1 MNETTPWTIL
11 IIDDEADIRDVI
23 ELALVDAGY
32 RVFTAPDGY
41 RGLDLC
47 AESAPEIVI
56 TDVRMPGMDGL
67 AVLETIKA
75 RHPDMEVI
83 VATAFGEMD
92 QAIRALQLDAS
103 DFINK
108 PINTTA
114 LNLALDRAK
123 HRYSTRREMAD
134 YTALLEK
141 EAAETSRE
149 LVTIFNY
156 QKNLIEN
163 SMDGILGC
171 DTRDRVVTY
180 NRSMAGMLGYSKT
193 EVIGKLNLAHL
204 LGPGEAATLKQSLT
218 GEGYGG
224 AGRLY
229 LYETELIAKTGRRIP
244 AQVSA
249 TWLETSGEDSGAVY
263 FFRDLREIRR
273 LERDMADQARIL
285 HQDKMM
291 SLGRLAA
298 SVVHEINNPLS
309 GILNYLRLMA
319 RMLDRAEL
327 SPAHAGKFRNY
338 LDVVEK
344 ETDRC
349 AHIISGLLTFS
360 RKSPPTFAPLAV
372 QDLLDRS
379 ILLSQHKLEL
389 SDIVL
394 KREAHPEVPPVMGD
408 INQLQQCIINLV
420 FNAADA
426 MPDGGTLTLGACYD
440 AATHQATISVAD
452 SGPGIAPEDL
462 PHIFEPFYTTKQEGY
477 GVGLG
482 LSTVYGIME
491 RHRGSVRVESPPG
504 EGATFFLTIPC
515 AGKPSQAPAHE
526 PNQKREREA

>member
-32 RVFTAPDGY
+32 RVFTVPDGY
-41 RGLDLC
+41 RGLDIC
-47 AESAPEIVI
+47 EEKKPQIVI

-67 AVLETIKA
+67 AVLETIKK

-92 QAIRALQLDAS
+92 LAIRALQLDAS

-114 LNLALDRAK
+114 LHLALDRAK
-123 HRYSTRREMAD
+123 QRYTTRREMAD

-149 LVTIFNY
+149 LVHIFNY

-171 DTRDRVVTY
+171 DARDTVVTY
-180 NRSMAGMLGYSKT
+180 NRSMAGMLGYNKT
-193 EVIGKLNLAHL
+193 EVIGKLT
-204 LGPGEAATLKQSLT
+204 LGDFLGSDGAVSLKQSLKDDS
-218 GEGYGG
+218 YGG

-229 LYETELIAKTGRRIP
+229 LYETELLTKNDRRIP
-244 AQVSA
+244 VQVSA
-249 TWLETSGEDSGAVY
+249 TWLDASGENSGAVY

-273 LERDMADQARIL
+273 LEREMADQARIL

-319 RMLDRAEL
+319 RMLDRSEL
-327 SPAHAGKFRNY
+327 SPAHAGKFRDY

-372 QDLLDRS
+372 HELIERC

-394 KREAHPEVPPVMGD
+394 KREVRPDVPPVMGD

-426 MPDGGTLTLGACYD
+426 MIDGGTLTLGACYD
-440 AATHQATISVAD
+440 ALTHQATLSVAD
-452 SGPGIAPEDL
+452 SGPGIDPDDL

-491 RHRGSVRVESPPG
+491 RHQGSVRVESPPG

-515 AGKPSQAPAHE
+515 AGQPAHE
-526 PNQKREREA
+526 TNQ